1 MRFTINS
8 LNYWELSTATRDN
21 QQHGLD
27 EDSVQRLGETCK
39 SYYLNKIKKLN
50 YL

>member
-8 LNYWELSTATRDN
+8 LNCWNSLSATRDN

-27 EDSVQRLGETCK
+27 EDSVQRLGKTRK
-39 SYYLNKIKKLN
+39 SYLNKIEKLN